1 MEFNVK
7 NKELNKNTNN
17 KEYLESQLKE
27 LDSDFNILYKR
38 MNEKR
43 KALLDLEKENK
54 KEIKKQENK

>member
-17 KEYLESQLKE
+17 KEYLELQLKE

-43 KALLDLEKENK
+43 KALLDLEKETK
-54 KEIKKQENK
+54 KEIKK

>member
-1 MEFNVK
+1 MEFNIK

-43 KALLDLEKENK
+43 KALLDLEKETK
-54 KEIKKQENK
+54 KEIKKQQN

>member
-43 KALLDLEKENK
+43 KALLDLEKETK
-54 KEIKKQENK
+54 KEIKKQPN

>member
-27 LDSDFNILYKR
+27 LDSDFNKL
-38 MNEKR
+38 
-43 KALLDLEKENK
+43 
-54 KEIKKQENK
+54 

>member
-43 KALLDLEKENK
+43 KALLDLEKETK
-54 KEIKKQENK
+54 KEIKK

>member
-43 KALLDLEKENK
+43 KALLDLEKETK
-54 KEIKKQENK
+54 KEIKKQQN